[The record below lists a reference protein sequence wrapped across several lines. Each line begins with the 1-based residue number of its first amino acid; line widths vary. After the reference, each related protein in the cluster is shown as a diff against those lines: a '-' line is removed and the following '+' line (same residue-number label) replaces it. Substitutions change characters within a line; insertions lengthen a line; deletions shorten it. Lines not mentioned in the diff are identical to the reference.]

1 MGEALFRVVGII
13 DAVQTIEVN
22 KIRRIDDCSS
32 NSIQQSLINNLS
44 QKFGEN
50 LKPEIEA
57 DIQSRFKSTKLC
69 YIIEFAIQ
77 VELNSKLVN
86 GESLET
92 SLNEATQLT
101 LTELRYL
108 LEELPEGRTLPTNQ
122 GRKRR
127 QNTVSRLSTEQL
139 EQIKNEFQKAKI
151 IGLQRV
157 PARLPGRNA
166 ALYFGAMLA
175 VFTIAYK

>member
-1 MGEALFRVVGII
+1 MVGII
-13 DAVQTIEVN
+13 DAVQAIEVN
-22 KIRRIDDCSS
+22 KIRQIDCDTEI
-32 NSIQQSLINNLS
+32 IQEKLVDTLS
-44 QKFGEN
+44 KKLEADVN
-50 LKPEIEA
+50 LKTEISNE
-57 DIQSRFKSTKLC
+57 IKNKFEWRKKC

-101 LTELRYL
+101 LTELGYL
-108 LEELPEGRTLPTNQ
+108 LEELPKGIKLSKNQ
-122 GRKRR
+122 DRKER
-127 QNTVSRLSTEQL
+127 QSSISGLSSKQL
-139 EQIKNEFQKAKI
+139 EEIEKEFQKEKI
-151 IGLQRV
+151 IGLQRI

-175 VFTIAYK
+175 VFTIAYKSVFSF

>member
-1 MGEALFRVVGII
+1 MVGII
-13 DAVQTIEVN
+13 DAVQAIEVN
-22 KIRRIDDCSS
+22 KIRRIDCDTEI
-32 NSIQQSLINNLS
+32 IQEKLVNTLSKNLEAD
-44 QKFGEN
+44 EN
-50 LKPEIEA
+50 LKTKIINEIEKKFEG
-57 DIQSRFKSTKLC
+57 RKTC

-108 LEELPEGRTLPTNQ
+108 LEELPKGKKIRKSQDRKGRQ
-122 GRKRR
+122 SSISG
-127 QNTVSRLSTEQL
+127 LSSKQL
-139 EQIKNEFQKAKI
+139 QEIKKEFQKKKI
-151 IGLQRV
+151 LGLQRI

-175 VFTIAYK
+175 VFTIAYKSVFSF